1 MHNCVW
7 YLWTCSSQ
15 NTGLDKFGLIGLGYF
30 FFFFFWRGGGIGYS
44 YFCQSIASRDSKM
57 LKWKKALQRIIIR
70 FSNFGSNCE
79 ITGGFSLMGQGIG
92 KSPAL
97 AKNLLIHS
105 LPPRKIPQLVDSPT
119 KFLSPSTKSLNT
131 KFHV

>member
-7 YLWTCSSQ
+7 YFWTCRSQ
-15 NTGLDKFGLIGLGYF
+15 NTGLHNFGGQIGLGYF
-30 FFFFFWRGGGIGYS
+30 LGGEIGYS
-44 YFCQSIASRDSKM
+44 YFCQSIAPNDSKM

-97 AKNLLIHS
+97 AKNLLIYS
-105 LPPRKIPQLVDSPT
+105 LPPRKISQLIDSTT

-131 KFHV
+131 KFHVLTK